1 VTSGYRDPERLGV
14 DRWLALIA
22 ARERSKQPT
31 VIVDAGSAC
40 TIDLLDSE
48 GRHLGGYILPGL
60 TAMGEA
66 LVRGTHQIQESK
78 AVGKFCLDPGL
89 DTSEGMA
96 SGALLALVGAI
107 ERVFY
112 DLGDRGSCE
121 PLLIMTGGDAE
132 KLGSSL
138 RCPSYIGPELVL
150 EGLWVN
156 LKSSL
161 ELNSSD
167 PPDFFHRGN

>member
-1 VTSGYRDPERLGV
+1 MTSGYRDPERLGV

-66 LVRGTHQIQESK
+66 LVRGTHQIQ
-78 AVGKFCLDPGL
+78 
-89 DTSEGMA
+89 
-96 SGALLALVGAI
+96 
-107 ERVFY
+107 
-112 DLGDRGSCE
+112 
-121 PLLIMTGGDAE
+121 
-132 KLGSSL
+132 
-138 RCPSYIGPELVL
+138 
-150 EGLWVN
+150 
-156 LKSSL
+156 
-161 ELNSSD
+161 
-167 PPDFFHRGN
+167 